1 MTKSKLPTDS
11 DPPSTYLDG
20 SLDGETREMTRAR
33 DTFIGPY
40 RVEVKIGDGGM
51 GVVYK
56 AIDPRLNRPV
66 ALKVLKEKLAYDRRY
81 VERLDREARLLATVS
96 HPAVVQIFAFEDG
109 SGSDKLLPYLV
120 MEYVDG
126 ESLESLLERERRL
139 EFRRALDF
147 LRQAAEGLEAAYQKG
162 IIHRDVKPSNLLI
175 SSEGRVKIVDFG
187 LAKEVNA
194 PKSGGPLTED
204 GVILGTPQYISP
216 EQGSGDSLDHRCDIY
231 SLGATFFHAITG
243 EVIFDGKSPAAII
256 YSHLHRAP
264 RLPHQIN
271 KDLPNEASQLIGKM
285 VAKSPGDRYESYV
298 ELIED
303 IDRLLDGKSL
313 QRATS
318 RSARRTYRPARPKRS
333 ARARVLQW
341 VLASAAAVV
350 LTALGAVFAVAFQ
363 GDPNTPR
370 DILEKANLLTRDSEA
385 GTEVLRLP
393 FRALLGEEGPGQWLE
408 RVFSMTPDSAQNLP
422 RLVPRGLSL
431 NNYRAPLVY
440 RYEVR
445 GLREIKIQGL
455 SLNTPGTFGVKI
467 VHARGGEAVRS
478 LRFAFLSD
486 KEATVPIEAIRSGD
500 SQPLTP
506 DPGSLSPLRGERDVV
521 IRLAT
526 AGGKTNVIVEVRRRK
541 TSDILA
547 TLECSVEGEDWTN
560 GVVVLQ
566 LESCVSPAN
575 KTTLRTLVLAADHL
589 TGPEVRNETAPATE
603 ISRAGKH

>member
-1 MTKSKLPTDS
+1 MTKSELPSGS
-11 DPPSTYLDG
+11 DPLSTYPDG

-40 RVEVKIGDGGM
+40 RVEVKVGDGGM

-56 AIDPRLNRPV
+56 ATDPRLDRPV
-66 ALKVLKEKLAYDRRY
+66 ALKVLKEKFAYDRRY

-147 LRQAAEGLEAAYQKG
+147 LRQAAEGLEAAHQKG
-162 IIHRDVKPSNLLI
+162 IIHRDIKPSNLLI

-187 LAKEVNA
+187 LAKELDA

-231 SLGATFFHAITG
+231 SLGATFFHAMTG
-243 EVIFDGKSPAAII
+243 EVIFDGKSPASII

-285 VAKSPGDRYESYV
+285 VAKSPGDRYESYKA
-298 ELIED
+298 LIED

-313 QRATS
+313 ERTTS
-318 RSARRTYRPARPKRS
+318 RSARRTYRAPQPKRS
-333 ARARVLQW
+333 TRTRVLHW
-341 VLASAAAVV
+341 FIGSAAAVV
-350 LTALGAVFAVAFQ
+350 LAALGAGFAVTVQ
-363 GDPNTPR
+363 GAPNTPR
-370 DILEKANLLTRDSEA
+370 DILEKANLLTRDSET
-385 GTEVLRLP
+385 GTEVLRLN
-393 FRALLGEEGPGQWLE
+393 FKELLGAEGSGQWLE
-408 RVFSMTPDSAQNLP
+408 RVFSMTPGPARNLP

-467 VHARGGEAVRS
+467 VHARGEAVRS

-500 SQPLTP
+500 PQPLTP

-521 IRLAT
+521 IRLTT
-526 AGGKTNVIVEVRRRK
+526 AGGKTTVIVEVRWRK
-541 TSDILA
+541 TSDIQA
-547 TLECSVEGEDWTN
+547 TLECSVEGEDWTD

-566 LESCVSPAN
+566 LESCASPAN
-575 KTTLRTLVLAADHL
+575 KTTLRTLVLTADHL
-589 TGPEVRNETAPATE
+589 TGPEVQNENAPATE
-603 ISRAGKH
+603 ISRAGRR